1 MPTRHLLRH
10 HPVPSTARQ
19 VDVLAA
25 FAAAGGNAVES
36 RRETPMSPTRHHGC
50 VGIPHDGHS
59 ELRRPMETTP
69 FSFGRHLIVAL
80 AIGVLAPFTLWA
92 WPFAIAT
99 GIVIGTADVE
109 KAHGQTAPRSTKLVR
124 VAAVT
129 GGVLAMFVAGAFV
142 GGIVG
147 FFVAALAD
155 FSERMAADASP
166 TDRNLARILLFV
178 GGALG
183 WIVSAALGFQLYV
196 RFGA

>member
-1 MPTRHLLRH
+1 
-10 HPVPSTARQ
+10 
-19 VDVLAA
+19 
-25 FAAAGGNAVES
+25 
-36 RRETPMSPTRHHGC
+36 
-50 VGIPHDGHS
+50 
-59 ELRRPMETTP
+59 METTP

-109 KAHGQTAPRSTKLVR
+109 KGHGQTASRSTRFVR
-124 VAAVT
+124 VVAVT

-142 GGIVG
+142 GGIIA
-147 FFVAALAD
+147 FFVAALAA
-155 FSERMAADASP
+155 FSERIAADASS

-183 WIVSAALGFQLYV
+183 WIVSAAVGFQFYV

>member
-1 MPTRHLLRH
+1 M
-10 HPVPSTARQ
+10 
-19 VDVLAA
+19 
-25 FAAAGGNAVES
+25 ES
-36 RRETPMSPTRHHGC
+36 
-50 VGIPHDGHS
+50 
-59 ELRRPMETTP
+59 TP
-69 FSFGRHLIVAL
+69 FRFGRHVVVAL
-80 AIGVLAPFTLWA
+80 AIGLLAPFTLWA

-109 KAHGQTAPRSTKLVR
+109 KSHGQTASRSTKLVCI
-124 VAAVT
+124 VAVT

-155 FSERMAADASP
+155 FSERIAADASP

-183 WIVSAALGFQLYV
+183 WIVLGVALGLQLNV
-196 RFGA
+196 RIGS

>member
-1 MPTRHLLRH
+1 M
-10 HPVPSTARQ
+10 
-19 VDVLAA
+19 
-25 FAAAGGNAVES
+25 ES
-36 RRETPMSPTRHHGC
+36 
-50 VGIPHDGHS
+50 
-59 ELRRPMETTP
+59 TP
-69 FSFGRHLIVAL
+69 FRFGRHVVVAL
-80 AIGVLAPFTLWA
+80 AIGLLAPFTLWA

-109 KAHGQTAPRSTKLVR
+109 KRRGQTASRSTRFVR
-124 VAAVT
+124 VVAVT

-142 GGIVG
+142 GGIIG

-183 WIVSAALGFQLYV
+183 WVVSAALGFQLYV
-196 RFGA
+196 RIGS

>member
-1 MPTRHLLRH
+1 M
-10 HPVPSTARQ
+10 
-19 VDVLAA
+19 
-25 FAAAGGNAVES
+25 ES
-36 RRETPMSPTRHHGC
+36 
-50 VGIPHDGHS
+50 
-59 ELRRPMETTP
+59 TP
-69 FSFGRHLIVAL
+69 FRFGRHVVVAL
-80 AIGVLAPFTLWA
+80 AIGLLAPFTLWA

-109 KAHGQTAPRSTKLVR
+109 KSHGQTASRSTKLVR
-124 VAAVT
+124 IVAVT

-155 FSERMAADASP
+155 FSERIAADASP

-183 WIVSAALGFQLYV
+183 WIVLGVALGFQLNV
-196 RFGA
+196 RIGS

>member
-1 MPTRHLLRH
+1 
-10 HPVPSTARQ
+10 
-19 VDVLAA
+19 
-25 FAAAGGNAVES
+25 
-36 RRETPMSPTRHHGC
+36 
-50 VGIPHDGHS
+50 
-59 ELRRPMETTP
+59 METTP
-69 FSFGRHLIVAL
+69 LRFGRHLVVAL
-80 AIGVLAPFTLWA
+80 AIGVLAPLTLWA

-109 KAHGQTAPRSTKLVR
+109 KAHGQTASRSTRFVR
-124 VAAVT
+124 IVAVT

-142 GGIVG
+142 GAIIG

-166 TDRNLARILLFV
+166 TDQNPVLFV